1 MMIATEGEM
10 LLMSAA
16 TVIVTVEEALTVT
29 QTGTVALT
37 AMIVVGATMVDQT
50 LTTAGDSFKES
61 SVSPIN
67 AGDQSTTIL

>member
-50 LTTAGDSFKES
+50 LTTAGDSFKERA
-61 SVSPIN
+61 VSPIN